1 MIEVRS
7 WGIAGSVVDAGRP
20 GRAWLGAARRGAVD
34 LASLRLV
41 NRVVGNS
48 PDAPALESSGGLSF
62 AVLIPTLVAVA
73 GAVADVTVSGGPP
86 LGWGSAVLLPAGA
99 EVRIGRLVDGARVY
113 VGVRGGVDGDT
124 PPVGDPLVHVMP
136 RVPIDT
142 VVGIWPGPRLDWFAT
157 GTGAALDRAEF
168 VVTSTSRVGAR
179 LRGPALV
186 RERLGELASEGMVE
200 GAVQVPPDGN
210 PIVML
215 ADHPATGGYPV
226 IAVVDAADIPAVAQA
241 APGTSI
247 RLRVLT
253 PTPGWQ

>member
-20 GRAWLGAARRGAVD
+20 GRAWLGAARGGAVD

-41 NRVVGNS
+41 NRVVGNG

-62 AVLIPTLVAVA
+62 AVLVPTLVAVV
-73 GAVADVTVSGGPP
+73 GAVADVAVSGGPP
-86 LGWGSAVLLPAGA
+86 LGWGNAVLLPAGA
-99 EVRIGRLVDGARVY
+99 EVRIGRLLDGARVY
-113 VGVRGGVDGDT
+113 VGVRGGVGGDT
-124 PPVGDPLVHVMP
+124 PPVGDPLVHAVP
-136 RVPIDT
+136 RPPLHA
-142 VVGIWPGPRLDWFAT
+142 VVGIWPGPRLDWFAPDT
-157 GTGAALDRAEF
+157 WTVLDRAEF

-186 RERLGELASEGMVE
+186 RRRAGELPSEGMVE

-226 IAVVDAADIPAVAQA
+226 IAVVDVADIPALAQA
-241 APGTSI
+241 APGTSL
-247 RLRVLT
+247 RLRVLA
-253 PTPGWQ
+253 PTPE